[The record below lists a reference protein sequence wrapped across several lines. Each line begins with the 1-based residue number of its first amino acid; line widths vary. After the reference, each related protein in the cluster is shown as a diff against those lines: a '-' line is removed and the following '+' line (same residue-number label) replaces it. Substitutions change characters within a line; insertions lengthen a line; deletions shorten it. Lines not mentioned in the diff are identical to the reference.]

1 MNKKLLNKIVQLLED
16 NKASN
21 IVTINLKDKS
31 SIADFMI
38 VASGT
43 SSKHIQS
50 VSEILLQNL
59 KNNGYNNCKIEGS
72 ESEDWKLID
81 AIDVI
86 VNLFHPEKRY
96 IYNLEKMWEDI
107 LPKEQVRI

>member
-16 NKASN
+16 NKVSN

-86 VNLFHPEKRY
+86 VHLFHPEKRY

>member
-86 VNLFHPEKRY
+86 VHLFHPEKRY
-96 IYNLEKMWEDI
+96 IYNYFNFFCFFKL
-107 LPKEQVRI
+107 

>member
-16 NKASN
+16 NKASH

-86 VNLFHPEKRY
+86 VHLFHPEKRY

>member
-86 VNLFHPEKRY
+86 VHLFHPEKRY
-96 IYNLEKMWEDI
+96 IYNLEKMWEEI

>member
-21 IVTINLKDKS
+21 NVTINLKDKS

-86 VNLFHPEKRY
+86 VHLFHPEKRY